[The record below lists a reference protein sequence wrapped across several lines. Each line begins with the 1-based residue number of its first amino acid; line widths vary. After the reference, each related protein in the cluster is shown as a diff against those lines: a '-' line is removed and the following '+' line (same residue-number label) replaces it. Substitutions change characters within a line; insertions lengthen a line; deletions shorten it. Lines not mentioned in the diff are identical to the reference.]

1 MNSLAILT
9 YSSAYAIISVTENK
23 GGFIW
28 LSLALQK
35 REKILSITKNVN
47 NNHEPIYISGNNAEN
62 NAVIIGLE
70 DWKSIQET
78 IYLESTGT
86 MDKVRE
92 REKDNSGTTNI
103 DDIDWD
109 NL

>member
-1 MNSLAILT
+1 
-9 YSSAYAIISVTENK
+9 
-23 GGFIW
+23 
-28 LSLALQK
+28 
-35 REKILSITKNVN
+35 
-47 NNHEPIYISGNNAEN
+47 NAEN

-78 IYLESTGT
+78 MYLVSTGT

-92 REKDNSGTTNI
+92 REKDSSGTTNI

>member
-1 MNSLAILT
+1 M
-9 YSSAYAIISVTENK
+9 IITSPTEARK
-23 GGFIW
+23 DFYQ
-28 LSLALQK
+28 LL
-35 REKILSITKNVN
+35 KNVN

-70 DWKSIQET
+70 DCTQQIQET
-78 IYLESTGT
+78 MYLVSTGT

>member
-1 MNSLAILT
+1 M
-9 YSSAYAIISVTENK
+9 IITSPTEARK
-23 GGFIW
+23 DFYQ
-28 LSLALQK
+28 LL
-35 REKILSITKNVN
+35 KNVN

-78 IYLESTGT
+78 MYLVSTGT

-92 REKDNSGTTNI
+92 REKD
-103 DDIDWD
+103 
-109 NL
+109 

>member
-1 MNSLAILT
+1 M
-9 YSSAYAIISVTENK
+9 IITSPTEARK
-23 GGFIW
+23 DFYQ
-28 LSLALQK
+28 LL
-35 REKILSITKNVN
+35 KNVN

-78 IYLESTGT
+78 MYLVSTGT

-92 REKDNSGTTNI
+92 REKGNSGTTNI